1 MIPGLSNESREVRKE
16 GISQNKH
23 MDEQVTIEGNW
34 GSVLMRTLEKLYGA
48 CPRVVSPE
56 EYGNWG
62 TAPLYLICHWLMA
75 AP

>member
-1 MIPGLSNESREVRKE
+1 
-16 GISQNKH
+16 